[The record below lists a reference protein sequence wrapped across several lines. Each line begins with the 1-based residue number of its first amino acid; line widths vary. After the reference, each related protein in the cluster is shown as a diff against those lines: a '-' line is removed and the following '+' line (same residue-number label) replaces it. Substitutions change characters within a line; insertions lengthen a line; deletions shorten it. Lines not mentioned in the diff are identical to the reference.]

1 MTDQF
6 EAVANGTQRRARWR
20 CADGWMRVERL
31 SDHHLQVR
39 GPRADLHALAH
50 AVRNDWCCVMPAQA
64 RMPDQDDPDG
74 MLELMLVRNPAM
86 LGDRPRGRRARR
98 RTVASLT
105 PALT

>member
-6 EAVANGTQRRARWR
+6 DAVANGTQRRARWR

-39 GPRADLHALAH
+39 GPRADLQALAL
-50 AVRNDWCCVMPAQA
+50 AVRDDWCCVLPTQA
-64 RMPDQDDPDG
+64 RMPADHERDG

-86 LGDRPRGRRARR
+86 GGDRPRGRRGRRQPAR
-98 RTVASLT
+98 LT